1 MPLTPDQVADYY
13 PAATDRALLA
23 DVCSAVNEWVS
34 RLSWVSAYPGA
45 PDVWPRSAEQG
56 AVMLAARMYRRRNT
70 PGGVEAFTDT
80 VVYVPRRD
88 SDVDMFLRIGAYQ
101 HPAVG

>member
-1 MPLTPDQVADYY
+1 MPATPDKVAAYY

-34 RLSWVSAYPGA
+34 RLSWVSAGA
-45 PDVWPRSAEQG
+45 DPNVWPVSADQG

-70 PGGVEAFTDT
+70 PGGVESFDGSA
-80 VVYVPRRD
+80 VYVPRRD
-88 SDVDMFLRIGAYQ
+88 SDVDMLLRVGSYQ